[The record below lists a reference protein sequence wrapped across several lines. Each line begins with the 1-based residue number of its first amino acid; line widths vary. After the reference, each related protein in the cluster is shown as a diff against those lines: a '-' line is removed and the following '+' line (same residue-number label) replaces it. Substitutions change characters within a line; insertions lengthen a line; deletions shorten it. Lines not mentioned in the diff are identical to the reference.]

1 MANASAGVVTVDI
14 DDEAL
19 QAAANQADN
28 IEQALLARTEE
39 ICATANSYGASFE
52 TERTVVWA
60 TKEHVGGTQPEYKAS
75 IKKSGQGPVGM
86 VVTGN
91 YAAAK
96 DNYLH
101 NTLLK
106 AKG

>member
-1 MANASAGVVTVDI
+1 MADVVYIEI
-14 DDEAL
+14 DEVAL
-19 QAAANQADN
+19 KDAVNQAEGVSALV
-28 IEQALLARTEE
+28 EQKASE
-39 ICATANSYGASFE
+39 IADRANSYGASFE

-60 TKEHVGGTQPEYKAS
+60 TGERVGGTSPEYGHSVKVTN
-75 IKKSGQGPVGM
+75 QGAIGLVMPK
-86 VVTGN
+86 N
-91 YAAAK
+91 YAAMK

>member
-1 MANASAGVVTVDI
+1 MADVVQVEI
-14 DDEAL
+14 DEAASKL
-19 QAAANQADN
+19 AVNEADG
-28 IEQALLARTEE
+28 ILDALRQKADE
-39 ICATANSYGASFE
+39 IADKANSYGAGFE

-60 TKEHVGGTQPEYKAS
+60 TGERVGGTQPVYGS
-75 IKKSGQGPVGM
+75 DVKKGGKGPVGIVM
-86 VVTGN
+86 TKN
-91 YAAAK
+91 YAAMK